1 MSNPNKSLGNWI
13 LRQQLKLPIGQKATL
28 KFLRQKKLDSVLIEK
43 YDDDNFT
50 ISPNSLTL

>member
-28 KFLRQKKLDSVLIEK
+28 NFLRQKKLDSVLLEK